1 MTMAQVTGKPDLARR
16 LGLFDATMI
25 AMGGTI
31 GSGIFMNPYVVAQ
44 HVHTA
49 FLILLVWVVGGLVA
63 LAGSFVYAELAARLP
78 NVGGQY
84 AYIREAIHPLPA
96 FLYGWA
102 LLLVIQSGGMAAVAL
117 TFSRYFIEL
126 THFPLMD
133 WMVAIIILAFLTVI
147 NCLGVRAGSTFQS
160 ILMVLKIGAIL
171 ALIFCGFYF
180 APAASQESSTPTV
193 ASTSLFMA
201 VGAAMIPVLF
211 AYGGFQTSTFIAG
224 EMKNPARNLPL
235 GLIIGVTGVVVCYLA
250 VNFVCVRTLGPTGL
264 EQTRTPASDV
274 MRLALGQSGA
284 NFLALGIAISTL
296 GFLSQS
302 MLTAPRVY
310 FSMAKDG
317 TFFQKVASVHPRTRV
332 PIFAIALQGIMAIVI
347 ALSGKYEQILNYVVS
362 TDFVFFG
369 LTALCL
375 FVLRNRERHSRTS
388 QEIFFRVPGHPL
400 TTLFFIAVSWIV
412 VVITWFKYPKD
423 SLIGLALLLAGI
435 PIYFIWKKYGKD

>member
-1 MTMAQVTGKPDLARR
+1 
-16 LGLFDATMI
+16 
-25 AMGGTI
+25 
-31 GSGIFMNPYVVAQ
+31 MNPYVVAQ

-49 FLILLVWVVGGLVA
+49 FLILLVWIIGGLVA
-63 LAGSFVYAELAARLP
+63 LAGSFVYAELAARMP

-84 AYIREAIHPLPA
+84 AYIREAIHPLLA

-126 THFPLMD
+126 TNFPLMD
-133 WMVAIIILAFLTVI
+133 WMVAIIVLGFLTVI
-147 NCLGVRAGSTFQS
+147 NCFGVRAGSTFQS

-171 ALIFCGFYF
+171 ALIFCGFFF
-180 APAASQESSTPTV
+180 AHPAAKQISVQTAPS
-193 ASTSLFMA
+193 ANLFIA
-201 VGAAMIPVLF
+201 IGAAMIPVLF
-211 AYGGFQTSTFIAG
+211 AYGGFQTSTFVAG
-224 EMKNPARNLPL
+224 EMKNPNRTLPL
-235 GLIIGVTGVVVCYLA
+235 GLIIGVAGVVACYLA
-250 VNFVCVRTLGPTGL
+250 VNFVCVRVLGPAGL
-264 EQTRTPASDV
+264 ANTRTPASDV
-274 MRLALGQSGA
+274 MRFALGQSGA
-284 NFLALGIAISTL
+284 NFLALGITISTL

-317 TFFQKVASVHPRTRV
+317 TFFQKVASVHPKTRV
-332 PIFAIALQGIMAIVI
+332 PMFAIALQGIMAIVI

-369 LTALCL
+369 ITAVCL
-375 FVLRNRERHSRTS
+375 FVLRNRERNSRTS
-388 QEIFFRVPGHPL
+388 QKVFFRVPGHPL